1 MNRIGWILVLA
12 AAAIAAGTAGSL
24 DTSFDGDGLVVN
36 DFGFEERAWAVATQS
51 DGRIVAIGE
60 FRHAAPDDDI
70 FDWGVVRYLADGS
83 IDTSFGTSGTASP
96 LATDD
101 HGVCIDLAVDDSDR
115 IVIAGYQRRTV
126 TTTSGKGKKQK
137 TTTTIVQSVA
147 LARLNADGSLDATFG
162 DNGVALTDVPGSELP
177 MANSVVLLADG
188 DILVAGEG
196 TFTQSTG
203 GRGRNR
209 GTATSQGA
217 ILLRYDSDGTLDSG
231 FGSGGILV
239 DDFSTD
245 NDAITIRGLGVQS
258 SGRIVVA
265 GRRGFLRR
273 YFADG
278 TLDTGFGTVNAAAG
292 DVYLGGLAIDG
303 QDRILVCGYREYDVN
318 DRDGLVQ
325 RFGADGALEWTHVTG
340 EAETDELRGVA
351 VDANGIVAGGDFGA
365 FSDRDGY
372 VIRLNDD
379 GTADSSFTS
388 EPTTPGDG
396 GLELIADVALDNNGD
411 ILLVGGM
418 GIANSGI
425 LDWLV
430 ARYCAE

>member
-1 MNRIGWILVLA
+1 MNRIGWTLVLA
-12 AAAIAAGTAGSL
+12 AAALAAGTAGSL

-36 DFGFEERAWAVATQS
+36 DFDFEERAWGVATQS
-51 DGRIVAIGE
+51 DGKIVAIGE

-70 FDWGVVRYLADGS
+70 FDWGVVRYLAGGS
-83 IDTSFGTSGTASP
+83 IDTSFGTGGTASP

-101 HGVCIDLAVDDSDR
+101 HGVCLDLAIDGSDR
-115 IVIAGYQRRTV
+115 IVIAGYQRRAV
-126 TTTSGKGKKQK
+126 TTTSVKGKKK

-162 DNGVALTDVPGSELP
+162 DNGVVLTDVPGSEFP

-209 GTATSQGA
+209 GTVSSRGA
-217 ILLRYDSDGTLDSG
+217 ILLRYDSDGTLDNG
-231 FGSGGILV
+231 FGSGGIVV
-239 DDFSTD
+239 DDFSTG

-258 SGRIVVA
+258 NGRIVVA

-303 QDRILVCGYREYDVN
+303 QDRILVCGYREYDPN

-325 RFGADGALEWTHVTG
+325 RFGADGALDWTHVTG
-340 EAETDELRGVA
+340 ETETDELRGVA

-365 FSDRDGY
+365 ASDRDGY

-379 GTADSSFTS
+379 GTSDGSFS
-388 EPTTPGDG
+388 GELTTPGDG
-396 GLELIADVALDNNGD
+396 GLEQIVDLALDNNGD
-411 ILLVGGM
+411 ILLAGGK
-418 GIANSGI
+418 GIANGGV